1 MHDNLPADANGF
13 DPFTLELIRY
23 ALQAI
28 PEQIEL
34 DITRT
39 AYSPLIY
46 EYKDF
51 AVGLVDCDGRM
62 ICQGKG
68 GLPIFLAN
76 VLGLAVQDALE
87 VYGRDGIGPGDAII
101 SNHAGTLGQHLN
113 NVVMCTPI
121 FAGGERPLAFM
132 AVLVH
137 WIDVG
142 GRYVG
147 SSASNDTTEIFQEGI
162 QFRSVKLRRRG
173 EKVPEIYRIIECNTR
188 FPGALFGDIEAQLS
202 GCLKGAQLFAE
213 CVGRYGTDAVAAA
226 VAAIW
231 QNSEAAAR
239 AAVQA
244 IPDGVYRAS
253 SFLDND
259 GVDLDRP
266 IRVEVTVTVAG
277 DGMTVDL
284 SGCSPELRGPFN
296 SGAYGGG
303 ITAAR
308 TAFKYLTTPDEP
320 ANDGSFAPLSV
331 MLPPGTF
338 LSAGPTAALARYSSP
353 LPTVMDTI
361 IRALAPAMPDRIAAG
376 HHSNMGSHRFQG
388 AHPCGGHRFSHLDTA
403 HGGWGASQ
411 GRDGAGPFKTLAHG
425 DTLDVPIEAQEAL
438 YPLRVEAYALRPD
451 SGGAGEFRGGLGIDK
466 AYTVLAPCQLTST
479 FERSLCPPW
488 GLFGGHDAAT
498 AYLEVERGG
507 EGRTRCLKASDIAI
521 AAGDRV
527 YIKSGGGGGF
537 GPPGRRA
544 ARRVAEDVRQGYV
557 SREAAERDYAVVVTE
572 AGDVDEAA
580 TARLRSDLAER
591 ARCHIPDGPAPCG

>member
-1 MHDNLPADANGF
+1 MRDELPPETPHF

-51 AVGLVDCDGRM
+51 AVGLVDADGRM

-76 VLGLAVQDALE
+76 VLGLAVRDARAI
-87 VYGRDGIGPGDAII
+87 YGRDGIEPGDVVI

-121 FAGGERPLAFM
+121 FAAGRAEPVAFM

-147 SSASNDTTEIFQEGI
+147 SSASNDTTDIFQEGI

-173 EKVPEIYRIIECNTR
+173 EKVPEIYRIIEANTR
-188 FPGALFGDIEAQLS
+188 FPGALSGDIGAQLS
-202 GCLKGAQLFAE
+202 GCLMGARLFRDCIE
-213 CVGRYGTDAVAAA
+213 RYGLDTVD
-226 VAAIW
+226 AAIAALW
-231 QNSEAAAR
+231 RHSEAAAR

-259 GVDLDRP
+259 GVDLGRT
-266 IRVEVTVTVAG
+266 IHVEVAVTVAG
-277 DGMTVDL
+277 DRMTIDL
-284 SGCSPELRGPFN
+284 SNCSDQLRGPFN

-303 ITAAR
+303 YTAAR

-320 ANDGSFAPLSV
+320 TNEGSFVPLEV
-331 MLPPGTF
+331 VLPPGKF
-338 LSAGPTAALARYSSP
+338 LSAGPNAALARYSSP
-353 LPTVMDTI
+353 LPTVMDTV
-361 IRALAPAMPDRIAAG
+361 IRALAPAMPDRAAAG

-388 AHPCGGHRFSHLDTA
+388 VHPRRGHPFSHLDTA

-438 YPLRVEAYALRPD
+438 YPLLVEEYALRSD
-451 SGGAGEFRGGLGIDK
+451 SGGPGEFRGGLGIEK
-466 AYTVLAPCQLTST
+466 RYTALAACRMTST
-479 FERSLCPPW
+479 FERSQCPPW
-488 GLFGGHDAAT
+488 GLFGGKEGAT
-498 AYLEVERGG
+498 AYIEVERPNQ
-507 EGRTRCLKASDIAI
+507 GRTRCLKASDLEIAV
-521 AAGDRV
+521 GDR
-527 YIKSGGGGGF
+527 IHIHSGGGGGF
-537 GPPGRRA
+537 GPPWRRPPERVAADVRQRYVTRDA
-544 ARRVAEDVRQGYV
+544 ARREYG
-557 SREAAERDYAVVVTE
+557 VVLTE
-572 AGDVDEAA
+572 AGEVAPE
-580 TARLRSDLAER
+580 TQRLRAAMAAADPTKS
-591 ARCHIPDGPAPCG
+591 